1 MINNGLNDAATEKR
15 WGSQSAITLHDI
27 TFDECFISISCRDQ
41 QVDREHREI
50 IDMVTVGVTFFEVQT
65 KNLLQPSVQGFH
77 CIKEN
82 DLGADR

>member
-27 TFDECFISISCRDQ
+27 TLDECFISISCRDQ

-65 KNLLQPSVQGFH
+65 KKVLKPSVQGFH

-82 DLGADR
+82 DPGAD

>member
-27 TFDECFISISCRDQ
+27 TLDECFISISCRDQ

-65 KNLLQPSVQGFH
+65 KIYFSPLSKDFTV
-77 CIKEN
+77 
-82 DLGADR
+82 

>member
-50 IDMVTVGVTFFEVQT
+50 IDMVTVGVTFFEVLT
-65 KNLLQPSVQGFH
+65 KMYLSPLSKDFTV
-77 CIKEN
+77 
-82 DLGADR
+82 